1 MPSTALA
8 RLRMLS
14 RALQASTDIRGFC
27 DSSRAAEV
35 VKEVVSRRA
44 SHMGS
49 WNFMRAWYSQGTA
62 SGYFFWTAAST
73 ARGKAL
79 YQPQEVLHQAQQ
91 TELKQK
97 LESQLEELRQKLE
110 SQHNQL
116 L

>member
-1 MPSTALA
+1 
-8 RLRMLS
+8 
-14 RALQASTDIRGFC
+14 
-27 DSSRAAEV
+27 
-35 VKEVVSRRA
+35 
-44 SHMGS
+44 
-49 WNFMRAWYSQGTA
+49 MRAWYSQGTA

-110 SQHNQL
+110 SHHNQL
-116 L
+116 LQEIRKRARWEVSATHY